1 MGRINSEYQLHRN
14 SASGKLVQIGKDE
27 NIMLRLQTQVLKN
40 TEVDLCTHY
49 LMPDR
54 GTLGYGTQ
62 TYNSLTNNLE
72 YLNLTINCWRPERD
86 DYGWKLAT

>member
-1 MGRINSEYQLHRN
+1 MSNYDTYIG
-14 SASGKLVQIGKDE
+14 LVRDDIWANMKS
-27 NIMLRLQTQVLKN
+27 IVLRLQAQVLEN

-62 TYNSLTNNLE
+62 TYNSLTTNLK